1 MSALSTLTAT
11 ARQIVERDAI
21 DRDPMTF
28 QVKGFDHLLLLDVVE
43 HLPDPEGFLD
53 RLRAQRRLPLA
64 DRDLVRHT
72 GQGRELE
79 PGEVSSYGADPPWI

>member
-1 MSALSTLTAT
+1 MRDVAPQKQEQFRVLLRLT
-11 ARQIVERDAI
+11 RDWFET
-21 DRDPMTF
+21 R
-28 QVKGFDHLLLLDVVE
+28 
-43 HLPDPEGFLD
+43 
-53 RLRAQRRLPLA
+53 RAQRRLPLA